1 MAKSLDFSGAE
12 GGSRTRTGCEPHWIL
27 SPARLPVPPLRRII
41 TFDILPHKRAN
52 FNTLF
57 KKGRCKISAINCF
70 FYDNEILLYLQS
82 VCKAG
87 DVMEE
92 LNRNE
97 NVEKAILVGIIST
110 PEDEESM
117 EELKELAL
125 TAGAEVIGVMTQKR
139 NTIDKAHYIGKGKLK
154 ELKFFVE
161 NQGADLVIFNDELT
175 GVQLKNIEEV
185 LKVKVIDRTN
195 LILDIFAKR
204 ARSREGIL
212 QVELAQLRY
221 RLPRLVGL
229 GEQLS
234 RLGGGIGTRGP
245 GETKLETDRR
255 HIKNRIKAIEKK
267 LEEIKKHRNLQRE
280 RRRKNQIPVVAI
292 VGYTNAGKSTLLN
305 ALTNAEVYV
314 EDKLFATLDPTAR
327 RFILPSGREVILV
340 DTVGFIRKLPHDLVE
355 AFKSTLEEVKYAD
368 LLLHVI
374 DVTLAD
380 MEEKIKVVE
389 KVLLDLGV
397 MGTPIINVFNKIDLL
412 DVVPKGN
419 ERNIYISAKNKIGLD
434 KLLEVI
440 EEEIFKDAEIV
451 NFLLP
456 YDKTKEYNYLKE
468 KTKVVEEKFSEK
480 GIIIKAEVQ
489 KEIKERLKDFVIA

>member
-1 MAKSLDFSGAE
+1 
-12 GGSRTRTGCEPHWIL
+12 
-27 SPARLPVPPLRRII
+27 
-41 TFDILPHKRAN
+41 
-52 FNTLF
+52 
-57 KKGRCKISAINCF
+57 
-70 FYDNEILLYLQS
+70 
-82 VCKAG
+82 
-87 DVMEE
+87 MEE
-92 LNRNE
+92 LNRNKKIE
-97 NVEKAILVGIIST
+97 RAILVGIIST

-125 TAGAEVIGVMTQKR
+125 TAGAEVVGVMTQKR
-139 NTIDKAHYIGKGKLK
+139 NTIDKAHYIGKGKLE
-154 ELKFFVE
+154 ELKFFAE
-161 NQGADLVIFNDELT
+161 NQEVDLVIVNDELT
-175 GVQLKNIEEV
+175 GTQIKNMEDF
-185 LKVKVIDRTN
+185 LNVKVIDRTN

-204 ARSREGIL
+204 AKSKEGML
-212 QVELAQLRY
+212 QVELAQLKY
-221 RLPRLVGL
+221 RLPRLAGL
-229 GEQLS
+229 GGQLS

-267 LEEIKKHRNLQRE
+267 LEEIERHRSLQRE
-280 RRRKNQIPVVAI
+280 RRKKNRIPVIAI

-327 RFILPSGREVILV
+327 RLVLSSGREVILI

-374 DVTLAD
+374 DVTSPD

-389 KVLLDLGV
+389 KVLSDLGPIN
-397 MGTPIINVFNKIDLL
+397 TPKINVFNKIDLL
-412 DVVPKGN
+412 EVVPKGN
-419 ERNIYISAKNKIGLD
+419 EREVYISAKNKIGFD
-434 KLLEVI
+434 KLLQAI
-440 EEEIFKDAEIV
+440 EREIFKDVEVV

-468 KTKVVEEKFSEK
+468 KTKIIGENYSEK
-480 GIIIKAEVQ
+480 GIMIKAEVQ
-489 KEIKERLKDFVIA
+489 KEIKERLKDFIIV

>member
-1 MAKSLDFSGAE
+1 
-12 GGSRTRTGCEPHWIL
+12 
-27 SPARLPVPPLRRII
+27 
-41 TFDILPHKRAN
+41 
-52 FNTLF
+52 
-57 KKGRCKISAINCF
+57 
-70 FYDNEILLYLQS
+70 
-82 VCKAG
+82 
-87 DVMEE
+87 MEE
-92 LNRNE
+92 LNRDKKIE
-97 NVEKAILVGIIST
+97 RAILVGIVST

-125 TAGAEVIGVMTQKR
+125 TAGAEVVGLMTQKR
-139 NTIDKAHYIGKGKLK
+139 NTIDKAHYIGKGKLE

-161 NQGADLVIFNDELT
+161 NQEVDLVIVNDELT
-175 GVQLKNIEEV
+175 GTQIKNMEDF
-185 LKVKVIDRTN
+185 LNVKVIDRTN

-204 ARSREGIL
+204 AKSKEGML
-212 QVELAQLRY
+212 QVELAQLKY

-229 GEQLS
+229 GGQLS

-267 LEEIKKHRNLQRE
+267 IEEIERHRSLQRG
-280 RRRKNQIPVVAI
+280 RRKKNRIPVIAI

-327 RFILPSGREVILV
+327 RLVLPAGREVILI

-374 DVTLAD
+374 DVTSPG

-389 KVLLDLGV
+389 KVLSDLGATN
-397 MGTPIINVFNKIDLL
+397 TPTINVFNKIDLL
-412 DVVPKGN
+412 EVVPKGN
-419 ERNIYISAKNKIGLD
+419 EREVYISAKNKIGFD
-434 KLLEVI
+434 KLLQAI
-440 EEEIFKDAEIV
+440 EREIFKDVEV
-451 NFLLP
+451 VDFLLP

-468 KTKVVEEKFSEK
+468 KTKIIGENYSEK

-489 KEIKERLKDFVIA
+489 KEIKERLKDFIIV

>member
-1 MAKSLDFSGAE
+1 
-12 GGSRTRTGCEPHWIL
+12 
-27 SPARLPVPPLRRII
+27 
-41 TFDILPHKRAN
+41 
-52 FNTLF
+52 
-57 KKGRCKISAINCF
+57 
-70 FYDNEILLYLQS
+70 
-82 VCKAG
+82 
-87 DVMEE
+87 MEE
-92 LNRNE
+92 LNRE
-97 NVEKAILVGIIST
+97 EYKERAILVGIVST

-125 TAGAEVIGVMTQKR
+125 TAGAEVVGIMTQKR
-139 NTIDKAHYIGKGKLK
+139 NTIDKAHYIGKGKLE

-161 NQGADLVIFNDELT
+161 NQEVDLVIVNDELT
-175 GVQLKNIEEV
+175 GTQIKNIEDF
-185 LKVKVIDRTN
+185 LNVKVIDRTN

-204 ARSREGIL
+204 AKSREGML
-212 QVELAQLRY
+212 QVELAQLKY

-229 GEQLS
+229 GGQLS

-267 LEEIKKHRNLQRE
+267 LEEIERHRSLQRE
-280 RRRKNQIPVVAI
+280 RRKKNRIPVIAI

-327 RFILPSGREVILV
+327 RLVLPSGREVILI

-355 AFKSTLEEVKYAD
+355 AFKSTLEEAKYAD

-374 DVTLAD
+374 DVTSPD

-389 KVLLDLGV
+389 KVLSDLDV
-397 MGTPIINVFNKIDLL
+397 INTPRINVFNKIDLL

-419 ERNIYISAKNKIGLD
+419 EKEIYISAKNKIGLD
-434 KLLEVI
+434 KLLQAI
-440 EEEIFKDAEIV
+440 EKEIFKDVEIV

-468 KTKVVEEKFSEK
+468 KTKVIEESYDEK

-489 KEIKERLKDFVIA
+489 KETKERFKDFIIV

>member
-1 MAKSLDFSGAE
+1 
-12 GGSRTRTGCEPHWIL
+12 
-27 SPARLPVPPLRRII
+27 
-41 TFDILPHKRAN
+41 
-52 FNTLF
+52 
-57 KKGRCKISAINCF
+57 
-70 FYDNEILLYLQS
+70 
-82 VCKAG
+82 
-87 DVMEE
+87 MEE
-92 LNRNE
+92 LNRE
-97 NVEKAILVGIIST
+97 EYKERAILVGIVST
-110 PEDEESM
+110 PEYEESM

-125 TAGAEVIGVMTQKR
+125 TAGAEVVGIMTQKR
-139 NTIDKAHYIGKGKLK
+139 NTIDKAHYIGKGKLE

-161 NQGADLVIFNDELT
+161 NQEVDLVIVNDELT
-175 GVQLKNIEEV
+175 GTQIKNIEDF
-185 LKVKVIDRTN
+185 LNVKVIDRTN

-204 ARSREGIL
+204 AKSREGML
-212 QVELAQLRY
+212 QVELAQLKY

-229 GEQLS
+229 GGQLS

-267 LEEIKKHRNLQRE
+267 LEEIERHRSLQRE
-280 RRRKNQIPVVAI
+280 RRKKNRIPVIAI

-327 RFILPSGREVILV
+327 RLVLPSGREVILI

-355 AFKSTLEEVKYAD
+355 AFKSTLEEAKYAD

-374 DVTLAD
+374 DVTSPD

-389 KVLLDLGV
+389 KVLSDLDV
-397 MGTPIINVFNKIDLL
+397 INTPRINVFNKIDLL

-419 ERNIYISAKNKIGLD
+419 EKEIYISAKNKIGLD
-434 KLLEVI
+434 KLLQAI
-440 EEEIFKDAEIV
+440 EKEIFKDVEIV

-468 KTKVVEEKFSEK
+468 KTKVIEESYDEK

-489 KEIKERLKDFVIA
+489 KETKERFKDFIIV

>member
-1 MAKSLDFSGAE
+1 
-12 GGSRTRTGCEPHWIL
+12 
-27 SPARLPVPPLRRII
+27 
-41 TFDILPHKRAN
+41 
-52 FNTLF
+52 
-57 KKGRCKISAINCF
+57 
-70 FYDNEILLYLQS
+70 
-82 VCKAG
+82 
-87 DVMEE
+87 
-92 LNRNE
+92 
-97 NVEKAILVGIIST
+97 
-110 PEDEESM
+110 M

>member
-1 MAKSLDFSGAE
+1 
-12 GGSRTRTGCEPHWIL
+12 
-27 SPARLPVPPLRRII
+27 
-41 TFDILPHKRAN
+41 
-52 FNTLF
+52 
-57 KKGRCKISAINCF
+57 
-70 FYDNEILLYLQS
+70 
-82 VCKAG
+82 
-87 DVMEE
+87 MEE
-92 LNRNE
+92 LNRNKKIE
-97 NVEKAILVGIIST
+97 RAILVGIIST

-125 TAGAEVIGVMTQKR
+125 TAGAEVVGVMTQKR
-139 NTIDKAHYIGKGKLK
+139 NTIDKAHYIGKGKLE
-154 ELKFFVE
+154 ELKFFAE
-161 NQGADLVIFNDELT
+161 NQEVDLVIVNDELT
-175 GVQLKNIEEV
+175 GTQIKNMEDF
-185 LKVKVIDRTN
+185 LNVKVIDRTN

-204 ARSREGIL
+204 AKSKEGML
-212 QVELAQLRY
+212 QVELAQLKY
-221 RLPRLVGL
+221 RLPRLAGL
-229 GEQLS
+229 GGQLS

-267 LEEIKKHRNLQRE
+267 LEEIERHRSLQRE
-280 RRRKNQIPVVAI
+280 RRKKNRIPVIAI

-327 RFILPSGREVILV
+327 RLVLSSGREVILI

-374 DVTLAD
+374 DVTSPD

-389 KVLLDLGV
+389 KVLSDLGAIN
-397 MGTPIINVFNKIDLL
+397 TPKINVFNKIDLL
-412 DVVPKGN
+412 EVVPKGN
-419 ERNIYISAKNKIGLD
+419 EREVYISAKNKIGFD
-434 KLLEVI
+434 KLLQAI
-440 EEEIFKDAEIV
+440 EREIFKDVEVV

-468 KTKVVEEKFSEK
+468 KTKIIGENYSEK
-480 GIIIKAEVQ
+480 GIMIKAEVQ
-489 KEIKERLKDFVIA
+489 KEIKERLKDFIIV

>member
-1 MAKSLDFSGAE
+1 
-12 GGSRTRTGCEPHWIL
+12 
-27 SPARLPVPPLRRII
+27 
-41 TFDILPHKRAN
+41 
-52 FNTLF
+52 
-57 KKGRCKISAINCF
+57 
-70 FYDNEILLYLQS
+70 
-82 VCKAG
+82 
-87 DVMEE
+87 
-92 LNRNE
+92 
-97 NVEKAILVGIIST
+97 
-110 PEDEESM
+110 M

-125 TAGAEVIGVMTQKR
+125 TAGAEVVGIMTQKR
-139 NTIDKAHYIGKGKLK
+139 NTIDKAHYIGKGKLE

-161 NQGADLVIFNDELT
+161 NQEVDLVIVNDELT
-175 GVQLKNIEEV
+175 GTQIKNIEDF
-185 LKVKVIDRTN
+185 LNVKVIDRTN

-204 ARSREGIL
+204 AKSREGML
-212 QVELAQLRY
+212 QVELAQLKY

-229 GEQLS
+229 GGQLS

-267 LEEIKKHRNLQRE
+267 LEEIERHRSLQRE
-280 RRRKNQIPVVAI
+280 RRKKNRIPVIAI

-327 RFILPSGREVILV
+327 RLVLPSGREVILI

-355 AFKSTLEEVKYAD
+355 AFKSTLEEAKYAD

-374 DVTLAD
+374 DVTSPD

-389 KVLLDLGV
+389 KVLSDLDV
-397 MGTPIINVFNKIDLL
+397 INTPRINVFNKIDLL

-419 ERNIYISAKNKIGLD
+419 EKEIYISAKNKIGLD
-434 KLLEVI
+434 KLLQAI
-440 EEEIFKDAEIV
+440 EKEIFKDVEIV

-468 KTKVVEEKFSEK
+468 KTKVIEESYDEK

-489 KEIKERLKDFVIA
+489 KETKERFKDFIIV

>member
-1 MAKSLDFSGAE
+1 
-12 GGSRTRTGCEPHWIL
+12 
-27 SPARLPVPPLRRII
+27 
-41 TFDILPHKRAN
+41 
-52 FNTLF
+52 
-57 KKGRCKISAINCF
+57 
-70 FYDNEILLYLQS
+70 
-82 VCKAG
+82 
-87 DVMEE
+87 MEE
-92 LNRNE
+92 LNRNKKIE
-97 NVEKAILVGIIST
+97 RAILVGIIST

-125 TAGAEVIGVMTQKR
+125 TAGAEVVGVMTQKR
-139 NTIDKAHYIGKGKLK
+139 NTIDKAHYIGKGKLE
-154 ELKFFVE
+154 ELKFFAE
-161 NQGADLVIFNDELT
+161 NQEIDLVIVNDELT
-175 GVQLKNIEEV
+175 GTQIKNMEDF
-185 LKVKVIDRTN
+185 LNVKVIDRTN

-204 ARSREGIL
+204 AKSKEGML
-212 QVELAQLRY
+212 QVELAQLKY
-221 RLPRLVGL
+221 RLPRLAGL
-229 GEQLS
+229 GGQLS

-267 LEEIKKHRNLQRE
+267 LEEIERHRSLQRE
-280 RRRKNQIPVVAI
+280 RRKKNRIPVIAI

-327 RFILPSGREVILV
+327 RLVLSSGREVILI

-374 DVTLAD
+374 DVTSPD

-389 KVLLDLGV
+389 KVLSDLGAIN
-397 MGTPIINVFNKIDLL
+397 TPKINVFNKIDLL
-412 DVVPKGN
+412 EVVPKGN
-419 ERNIYISAKNKIGLD
+419 EREVYISAKNKIGFD
-434 KLLEVI
+434 KLLQAI
-440 EEEIFKDAEIV
+440 EREIFKDVEVV

-468 KTKVVEEKFSEK
+468 KTKIIGENYSEK
-480 GIIIKAEVQ
+480 GIMIKAEVQ
-489 KEIKERLKDFVIA
+489 KEIKERLKDFIIV

>member
-1 MAKSLDFSGAE
+1 
-12 GGSRTRTGCEPHWIL
+12 
-27 SPARLPVPPLRRII
+27 
-41 TFDILPHKRAN
+41 
-52 FNTLF
+52 
-57 KKGRCKISAINCF
+57 
-70 FYDNEILLYLQS
+70 
-82 VCKAG
+82 
-87 DVMEE
+87 MEE
-92 LNRNE
+92 LNRE
-97 NVEKAILVGIIST
+97 GYKERAILVGIVST

-125 TAGAEVIGVMTQKR
+125 TAGAEVVGIMTQKR
-139 NTIDKAHYIGKGKLK
+139 NTIDKAHYIGKGKLE

-161 NQGADLVIFNDELT
+161 NQEVDLVIVNDELT
-175 GVQLKNIEEV
+175 GTQIKNIEDF
-185 LKVKVIDRTN
+185 LNVKVIDRTN

-204 ARSREGIL
+204 AKSREGML
-212 QVELAQLRY
+212 QVELAQLKY

-229 GEQLS
+229 GGQLS

-267 LEEIKKHRNLQRE
+267 LEEIERHRSLQRE
-280 RRRKNQIPVVAI
+280 RRKKNRIPVIAI

-327 RFILPSGREVILV
+327 RLVLPSGREVILI

-355 AFKSTLEEVKYAD
+355 AFKSTLEEAKYAD

-374 DVTLAD
+374 DVTSPD

-389 KVLLDLGV
+389 KVLSDLDV
-397 MGTPIINVFNKIDLL
+397 INTPRINVFNKIDLL

-419 ERNIYISAKNKIGLD
+419 EKEIYISAKNKIGLD
-434 KLLEVI
+434 KLLQAI
-440 EEEIFKDAEIV
+440 EKEIFKDVEIV

-468 KTKVVEEKFSEK
+468 KTKVIEESYDEK

-489 KEIKERLKDFVIA
+489 KETKERFKDFIIV

>member
-1 MAKSLDFSGAE
+1 
-12 GGSRTRTGCEPHWIL
+12 
-27 SPARLPVPPLRRII
+27 
-41 TFDILPHKRAN
+41 
-52 FNTLF
+52 
-57 KKGRCKISAINCF
+57 
-70 FYDNEILLYLQS
+70 
-82 VCKAG
+82 
-87 DVMEE
+87 MEE
-92 LNRNE
+92 LNRDKKIE
-97 NVEKAILVGIIST
+97 RAILVGIVST

-125 TAGAEVIGVMTQKR
+125 TAGAEVVGLMTQKR
-139 NTIDKAHYIGKGKLK
+139 NTIDKAHYIGKGKLE

-161 NQGADLVIFNDELT
+161 NQEVDLVIVNDELT
-175 GVQLKNIEEV
+175 GTQIKNMEDF
-185 LKVKVIDRTN
+185 LNVKVIDRTN

-204 ARSREGIL
+204 AKSKEGML
-212 QVELAQLRY
+212 QVELAQLKY

-229 GEQLS
+229 GGQLS

-267 LEEIKKHRNLQRE
+267 IEEIERHRSLQRG
-280 RRRKNQIPVVAI
+280 RRKKNRIPVITI

-327 RFILPSGREVILV
+327 RLVLPAGREVILI

-374 DVTLAD
+374 DVTSPG

-389 KVLLDLGV
+389 KVLSDLGATN
-397 MGTPIINVFNKIDLL
+397 TPTINVFNKIDLL
-412 DVVPKGN
+412 EVVPKGN
-419 ERNIYISAKNKIGLD
+419 EREVYISAKNKIGFD
-434 KLLEVI
+434 KLLQAI
-440 EEEIFKDAEIV
+440 EREIFKDVEV
-451 NFLLP
+451 VDFLLP

-468 KTKVVEEKFSEK
+468 KTKIIGENYSEK

-489 KEIKERLKDFVIA
+489 KEIKERLKDFIIF

>member
-1 MAKSLDFSGAE
+1 
-12 GGSRTRTGCEPHWIL
+12 
-27 SPARLPVPPLRRII
+27 
-41 TFDILPHKRAN
+41 
-52 FNTLF
+52 
-57 KKGRCKISAINCF
+57 
-70 FYDNEILLYLQS
+70 
-82 VCKAG
+82 
-87 DVMEE
+87 MEE
-92 LNRNE
+92 LNKNKKIER
-97 NVEKAILVGIIST
+97 AILVGIIST

-125 TAGAEVIGVMTQKR
+125 TAGAEVVGVMTQKR
-139 NTIDKAHYIGKGKLK
+139 NTIDKAHYIGKGKLE
-154 ELKFFVE
+154 ELKFFAE
-161 NQGADLVIFNDELT
+161 NQEVDLVIVNDELT
-175 GVQLKNIEEV
+175 GTQIKNMEDF
-185 LKVKVIDRTN
+185 LNVKVIDRTN

-204 ARSREGIL
+204 AKSKEGML
-212 QVELAQLRY
+212 QVELAQLKY
-221 RLPRLVGL
+221 RLPRLAGL
-229 GEQLS
+229 GGQLS

-267 LEEIKKHRNLQRE
+267 LEEIERHRSLQRE
-280 RRRKNQIPVVAI
+280 RRKKNRIPVIAI

-327 RFILPSGREVILV
+327 KLVFSSGREVILI

-374 DVTLAD
+374 DVTSPD

-389 KVLLDLGV
+389 KVLSDLGAIN
-397 MGTPIINVFNKIDLL
+397 TPKINVFNKIDLL
-412 DVVPKGN
+412 EVVPKGN
-419 ERNIYISAKNKIGLD
+419 GREVYISAKNKIGFD
-434 KLLEVI
+434 KLLQAI
-440 EEEIFKDAEIV
+440 EREIFKDVEVV

-468 KTKVVEEKFSEK
+468 KTKIIGENYSEK
-480 GIIIKAEVQ
+480 GIMIKAEVQ
-489 KEIKERLKDFVIA
+489 KEIKERLKDFIIV

>member
-1 MAKSLDFSGAE
+1 
-12 GGSRTRTGCEPHWIL
+12 
-27 SPARLPVPPLRRII
+27 
-41 TFDILPHKRAN
+41 
-52 FNTLF
+52 
-57 KKGRCKISAINCF
+57 
-70 FYDNEILLYLQS
+70 
-82 VCKAG
+82 
-87 DVMEE
+87 MEE

>member
-1 MAKSLDFSGAE
+1 
-12 GGSRTRTGCEPHWIL
+12 
-27 SPARLPVPPLRRII
+27 
-41 TFDILPHKRAN
+41 
-52 FNTLF
+52 
-57 KKGRCKISAINCF
+57 
-70 FYDNEILLYLQS
+70 
-82 VCKAG
+82 
-87 DVMEE
+87 MEE
-92 LNRNE
+92 LNRDKKIE
-97 NVEKAILVGIIST
+97 RAILVGIVST

-125 TAGAEVIGVMTQKR
+125 TAGAEVVGLMTQKR
-139 NTIDKAHYIGKGKLK
+139 NTIDKAHYIGKGKLE

-161 NQGADLVIFNDELT
+161 NQEVDLVIVNDELT
-175 GVQLKNIEEV
+175 GTQIKNMEDF
-185 LKVKVIDRTN
+185 LNVKVIDRTN

-204 ARSREGIL
+204 AKSKEGML
-212 QVELAQLRY
+212 QVELAQLKY

-229 GEQLS
+229 GGQLS

-245 GETKLETDRR
+245 GETKLETERR

-267 LEEIKKHRNLQRE
+267 LEEIERHRSLQRG
-280 RRRKNQIPVVAI
+280 RRKKNRIPVIAI

-327 RFILPSGREVILV
+327 RLVLPAGREVILI

-368 LLLHVI
+368 LLLHII
-374 DVTLAD
+374 DVTSPD

-389 KVLLDLGV
+389 KVLSDLGATN
-397 MGTPIINVFNKIDLL
+397 TPKINVFNKIDLL
-412 DVVPKGN
+412 EVVPKGN
-419 ERNIYISAKNKIGLD
+419 EREVYISAKNKIGFD
-434 KLLEVI
+434 KLLQAI
-440 EEEIFKDAEIV
+440 EREIFKDVEVV

-468 KTKVVEEKFSEK
+468 KTKIIGENYSEK

-489 KEIKERLKDFVIA
+489 KEIKERLKDFIIV